1 MWRGILG
8 HDQVVEQFRRTLE
21 SGRLAS
27 TYLFV
32 GPPGVGKRRFA
43 LELAHALLCTES
55 PDAALEP
62 CGHCDSCRLFA
73 AGNHPDLEWVSLD
86 RLKILVP
93 KKADSS
99 MLPVEVFIGDK
110 EHRNQEGLC
119 HNISLKPFFGKRK
132 VAIVED
138 ADHFSIPSANCL
150 LKTLEEPPQNALL
163 ILIGTSPARQ
173 LPTIRS
179 RSQVVRF
186 APLDDQTV
194 VHILV
199 HSGLV
204 SDEAQAARAAE
215 LAGGSVERAAQL
227 ADTALGEFRELLV
240 KELQSAQFDGV
251 RLARSVQAFVDEA
264 GKEASLRR
272 DRLRLVIDLAILHY
286 RGLLRNGNALQS
298 EPIAQALDACLDSL
312 EHIDRNANMAI
323 LIQSWCEQL
332 VTARSGHAARMQFS
346 YA

>member
-8 HDQVVEQFRRTLE
+8 HDEVVEQFRRTLE

-43 LELAHALLCTES
+43 LQLAHALLCTES
-55 PDAALEP
+55 PETALEP
-62 CGHCDSCRLFA
+62 CGQCSSCRLFA
-73 AGNHPDLEWVSLD
+73 AGNHPDLEIVGLPTDKSSLPID
-86 RLKILVP
+86 LFV
-93 KKADSS
+93 
-99 MLPVEVFIGDK
+99 GDK

-119 HNISLKPFFGKRK
+119 HNISLKPFFGRRRI
-132 VAIVED
+132 AIVDD
-138 ADHFSIPSANCL
+138 ADHFNIASANCL
-150 LKTLEEPPQNALL
+150 LKTLEEPPPSALL

-186 APLDDQTV
+186 APLDDPTV
-194 VHILV
+194 VRILV
-199 HSGLV
+199 DSGLAP
-204 SDEAQAARAAE
+204 DEAEAARAAE
-215 LAGGSVERAAQL
+215 LAEGSVERATQL
-227 ADTALGEFRELLV
+227 ADPALGEFRELLV
-240 KELQSAQFDGV
+240 NELQSPMFDGV

-264 GKEASLRR
+264 GKEPSLRR
-272 DRLRLVIDLAILHY
+272 DRLRLVIDLAISHY
-286 RGLLRNGNALQS
+286 RGVLRNGTATQA

-332 VTARSGHAARMQFS
+332 VAAKAGHAARMQFS
-346 YA
+346 HA